1 MPGLPGRAGDGS
13 RGCVVTA
20 IRPRRSHYAEADIL
34 HARFALPHG
43 LTNRYVRVSY
53 LSATSDRLGFVGVD
67 GAEVDLPLV
76 DWEFAT
82 DEECEQFEE
91 CEAEIKAGKKE
102 VA

>member
-1 MPGLPGRAGDGS
+1 MTL
-13 RGCVVTA
+13 
-20 IRPRRSHYAEADIL
+20 RSHYAEADIL

-43 LTNRYVRVSY
+43 LENRYVRVSY

-91 CEAEIKAGKKE
+91 CEAEIRAGKKE